1 MGSEELKQTLL
12 FIIVG
17 VGIIVIN
24 VCGSKY
30 YEDFIKYIEG

>member
-1 MGSEELKQTLL
+1 MTIKDALL

-17 VGIIVIN
+17 VGIIVIS

-30 YEDFIKYIEG
+30 YDDFIKYIEG

>member
-17 VGIIVIN
+17 VGLVVIS